1 MIEIKDK
8 VLKEFKKEELIWEVD
23 EILGAG
29 LEKVKEED
37 DGGIF
42 LPVKNMLIV
51 EKLREELKEKDEALK
66 EKDIALK
73 EKDIALKEKDIALKE
88 KDIALKEKDIA
99 LKEKDKALKEKD
111 KIIKKLREI
120 LREDIRQKI
129 D

>member
-1 MIEIKDK
+1 VIEIKDK

-51 EKLREELKEKDEALK
+51 EKLRDELKEKDE
-66 EKDIALK
+66 
-73 EKDIALKEKDIALKE
+73 ALKE